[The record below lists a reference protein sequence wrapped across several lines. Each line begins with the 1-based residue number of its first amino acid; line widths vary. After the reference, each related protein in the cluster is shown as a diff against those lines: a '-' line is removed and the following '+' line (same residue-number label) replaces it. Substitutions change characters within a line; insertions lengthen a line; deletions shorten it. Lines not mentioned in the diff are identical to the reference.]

1 MTKILVI
8 EDNEMIQEILSER
21 LLLRNFEIVVAGN
34 GQEGLDKAQ
43 QERPDLIL
51 MDVSLPVLDGLEATR
66 RLRTMADIQH
76 TPVIALTA
84 HALAEDRDNCLAAGC
99 NDFET
104 KPINFTSLIKKIT
117 ALVGAA

>member
-1 MTKILVI
+1 
-8 EDNEMIQEILSER
+8 MIQEILSER
-21 LLLRNFEIVVAGN
+21 LLLRNFEVFVAGN
-34 GQEGLDKAQ
+34 GQEGLDKVQ

-51 MDVSLPVLDGLEATR
+51 MDISLPVLDGLEATR